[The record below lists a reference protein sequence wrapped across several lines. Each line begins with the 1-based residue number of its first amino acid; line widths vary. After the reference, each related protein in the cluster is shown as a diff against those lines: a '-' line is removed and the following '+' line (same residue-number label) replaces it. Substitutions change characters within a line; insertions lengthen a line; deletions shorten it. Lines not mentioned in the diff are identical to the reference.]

1 MRYFYFRPLI
11 ILMSISEILE
21 YIGFICSLLYV
32 FLLMRNTVWA
42 WPFGII
48 GSAVM
53 GYTFVTAEQPLYM
66 ETVSYLIY
74 TLLGFYGLY
83 HWLYGNKDANENT
96 VTIIEWSLKMHTV
109 AIVST
114 IAVGTVIAYLLQS
127 TREANP
133 FFDSYTT
140 SFAIL
145 GTWLQARKVL
155 SSWIYWLV
163 INAASIVLY
172 AINGFY
178 PYVLLMMVFTVLSV
192 LGFVKWK
199 KIYNEQAI

>member
-1 MRYFYFRPLI
+1 
-11 ILMSISEILE
+11 
-21 YIGFICSLLYV
+21 
-32 FLLMRNTVWA
+32 
-42 WPFGII
+42 
-48 GSAVM
+48 M